1 MAKHETLWALNE
13 YLRVI
18 DDTPLNNKIIY
29 KLMLATNISLKFEGY
44 LKDESRII
52 LLTNWEVKPMSLWV
66 WYDTQQNLLTIC

>member
-44 LKDESRII
+44 LKDERAESFYLRTGKSSLCHFGYGTIHSR
-52 LLTNWEVKPMSLWV
+52 T
-66 WYDTQQNLLTIC
+66 C